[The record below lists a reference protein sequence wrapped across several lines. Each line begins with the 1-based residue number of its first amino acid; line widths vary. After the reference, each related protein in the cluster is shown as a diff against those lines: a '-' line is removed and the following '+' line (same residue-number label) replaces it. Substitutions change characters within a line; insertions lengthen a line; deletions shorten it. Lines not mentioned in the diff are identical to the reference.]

1 MSFLA
6 PMFLLGIAVIAFP
19 FWLHRLQTQ
28 SSDRKPFSS
37 AMLLETTEQQIHVR
51 KKLKY
56 LLLLALRVALLL
68 LLALVFAK
76 PLWTDPDT
84 LPLPTP
90 EGTHLIMIDTSASM
104 SRSGVFDQAVAQAR
118 RAIEAAPGGALLQ
131 LLSADSGLHMESEL
145 TADARQTR
153 RWPLSDRARC
163 GWITVMPLRPLI
175 VSPSL
180 CHHR

>member
-6 PMFLLGIAVIAFP
+6 PMFLLGIAVIALP

-84 LPLPTP
+84 LPVPTP

-131 LLSADSGLHMESEL
+131 LLSADSGL
-145 TADARQTR
+145 ARQTR